1 MTHHVNVMSVSR
13 FKNQDGGRKDT
24 RHKHP
29 RAKHTKKHDGINT
42 TQRPKRTRASVG
54 ASTTTRRAAAMTA
67 AAELGVLLGT
77 RVDVLTGVCKG
88 TLWRAPLRGVSADA
102 GTAVAFLG
110 GGVLCTSVN
119 LTMPTRGSGTTLV
132 PSFEADDDVGAVNE
146 DTPWLRKSRPRDN
159 LVVDECALVARDA
172 LAEG

>member
-1 MTHHVNVMSVSR
+1 MSCQCHASKTQTEGERVR
-13 FKNQDGGRKDT
+13 ATNIHGRN
-24 RHKHP
+24 
-29 RAKHTKKHDGINT
+29 TKQHDGIDT
-42 TQRPKRTRASVG
+42 TQTPKRTRASVG

-88 TLWRAPLRGVSADA
+88 ALWRAPLRGVSADA

-110 GGVLCTSVN
+110 GGVLCTVN